1 MGLQTGNIAHLQQDN
16 VVAIEMPEV
25 MPKKDIKM
33 SNEVETDGMKI
44 VKVPEI
50 TIEGNEEDSFLLN
63 LVKLNFLEIKLL
75 DNIIQEDPSQLVLFL
90 ITLKGL
96 IILNSS
102 HEITSIFNK
111 IIVDKL
117 VEISHLMES
126 SDSEDNS
133 TDDSIIGDETGENT

>member
-1 MGLQTGNIAHLQQDN
+1 MGLQASNIAHLQQDN
-16 VVAIEMPEV
+16 FVAIEMPEV

-33 SNEVETDGMKI
+33 SNEVGTDGMKI

-50 TIEGNEEDSFLLN
+50 TIEGNEEDIFLLN

-75 DNIIQEDPSQLVLFL
+75 DNITQENPSQLILAL
-90 ITLKGL
+90 IILKGL
-96 IILNSS
+96 IILNSL
-102 HEITSIFNK
+102 HENTSIFNK